1 MYFIWFQILT
11 LKVTKWGAGRAEKG
25 RASPQITQREKEQ
38 KVKSS
43 QNPGVLAASRLL
55 YPWSLLWAG
64 TFKQLLLQ
72 FRPVPPGLQG
82 RGTCTLWTH

>member
-1 MYFIWFQILT
+1 M
-11 LKVTKWGAGRAEKG
+11 GGGREGRERQSLITNHPEREREQNAE
-25 RASPQITQREKEQ
+25 
-38 KVKSS
+38 SS

-55 YPWSLLWAG
+55 YPWSLLWAD

-82 RGTCTLWTH
+82 RGTCTLWAN